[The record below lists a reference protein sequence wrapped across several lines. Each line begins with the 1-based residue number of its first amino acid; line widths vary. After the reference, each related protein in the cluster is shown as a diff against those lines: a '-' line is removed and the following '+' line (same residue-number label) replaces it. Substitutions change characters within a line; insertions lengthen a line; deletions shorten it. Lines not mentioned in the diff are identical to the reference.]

1 MSRLKWDQIG
11 ERLYTTG
18 VEQAAVYVQG
28 SNGEYGA
35 GEAWNG
41 LTAVS
46 ESPTGAEVTALWA
59 NDTKYGELV
68 SAEEFAGS
76 IEAYMY
82 PDGFKACNGEAT
94 VVKGFTIGQQA
105 RMPFGM
111 VYKSLIGN
119 DVMGT
124 AYGYE
129 LNIVYGAR
137 VTPSEKAHNTVNESP
152 EAGTMSWEFT
162 TTPVDIP
169 GFKPSAKLTFN
180 STEVDAEK
188 LAALEA
194 ILYGSDDTEDAAR
207 LPLPE
212 EIIDLMKGE
221 EAAG

>member
-1 MSRLKWDQIG
+1 MSKLVWDQTG
-11 ERLYTTG
+11 ERLYRTG
-18 VEQAAVYVQG
+18 IEQAAVYVQG
-28 SNGEYGA
+28 VTGEYGI

-41 LTAVS
+41 LTSVT

-59 NDTKYGELV
+59 NDHKYGELV

-94 VVKGFTIGQQA
+94 VVKGFTIGQQS

-111 VYKSLIGN
+111 VYKNLIGN
-119 DVMGT
+119 DVVGT
-124 AYGYE
+124 DFGYE

-137 VTPSEKAHNTVNESP
+137 VTPSEKAHNSVNDSP
-152 EAGTMSWEFT
+152 EAETMSWEFT

-169 GFKPSAKLTFN
+169 GFKSSAKLTFN

-194 ILYGSDDTEDAAR
+194 ILYGTADVEPR

-212 EIIDLMKGE
+212 EVITLMTDDG
-221 EAAG
+221 ASG

>member
-1 MSRLKWDQIG
+1 MKMVWDQTG
-11 ERLYTTG
+11 ERLYSTG
-18 VEQAAVYVQG
+18 VEQGAIYVQG
-28 SNGEYGA
+28 TDGTYGA

-41 LTAVS
+41 LTNVT

-59 NDTKYGELV
+59 NNHKYGELV

-76 IEAYMY
+76 MEAYMY

-94 VVKGFTIGQQA
+94 IVKGFTVGQQA
-105 RMPFGM
+105 RLPFGM
-111 VYKSLIGN
+111 AYKSLIGN
-119 DVMGT
+119 DVVGT
-124 AYGYE
+124 DYGYE

-137 VTPSEKAHNTVNESP
+137 VTPSEKAHNTVNDSP

-180 STEVDAEK
+180 STEVDKEK

-194 ILYGSDDTEDAAR
+194 ILYGSKDTEPR

-212 EIIDLMKGE
+212 EIITLMKGDD
-221 EAAG
+221 AQG

>member
-1 MSRLKWDQIG
+1 MKLVWDQTG

-18 VEQAAVYVQG
+18 VEQAAIYVQG
-28 SNGEYGA
+28 ATGEYGA

-41 LTAVS
+41 LTNVT
-46 ESPTGAEVTALWA
+46 EKPTCAEVTALWA
-59 NDTKYGELV
+59 NDHKYGELV

-76 IEAYMY
+76 MEAYMY
-82 PDGFKACNGEAT
+82 PDGFKQCNGEAT
-94 VVKGFTIGQQA
+94 IVKGFTVGQQA

-111 VYKSLIGN
+111 AYKNLIGN
-119 DVMGT
+119 DVVGT
-124 AYGYE
+124 DYGYE

-137 VTPSEKAHNTVNESP
+137 VTPSEKAHNTVNDSP
-152 EAGTMSWEFT
+152 EAATMSWEFT
-162 TTPVDIP
+162 TTPVNIP

-180 STEVDAEK
+180 SAEVDAEK

-194 ILYGSDDTEDAAR
+194 ILYGSEDTEPR

-212 EIIDLMKGE
+212 EIITLMKGE

>member
-1 MSRLKWDQIG
+1 MSKLVWDQIG
-11 ERLYTTG
+11 ERLYRTG
-18 VEQAAVYVQG
+18 VEQGAVYVQ
-28 SNGEYGA
+28 SATGEYGA

-41 LTAVS
+41 LTNVT
-46 ESPTGAEVTALWA
+46 ESPTGAEVTPLWA
-59 NDTKYGELV
+59 NDHKYGELV

-76 IEAYMY
+76 IEALMY

-94 VVKGFTIGQQA
+94 VVKGFTVGQQA

-111 VYKSLIGN
+111 VYKNLIGN
-119 DVMGT
+119 DVVGT
-124 AYGYE
+124 DFGYE

-137 VTPSEKAHNTVNESP
+137 VTPSEKAHNTVNDSP
-152 EAGTMSWEFT
+152 EAETMSWEFT

-180 STEVDAEK
+180 STEVDADK

-194 ILYGSDDTEDAAR
+194 ILYGSAETEAR

-212 EIIDLMKGE
+212 EVITLMKEDG
-221 EAAG
+221 ASG

>member
-1 MSRLKWDQIG
+1 MSKLVWDQTG
-11 ERLYTTG
+11 ERLYRTG
-18 VEQAAVYVQG
+18 VEQGAVYVQ
-28 SNGEYGA
+28 SASGEYGI

-41 LTAVS
+41 LTAVT
-46 ESPTGAEVTALWA
+46 ESPSGAEVTALWA
-59 NDTKYGELV
+59 NDRKYGELV

-94 VVKGFTIGQQA
+94 VVKGFTIGQQS

-111 VYKSLIGN
+111 VYKNLIGN
-119 DVMGT
+119 DVVGT
-124 AYGYE
+124 DFGYE

-137 VTPSEKAHNTVNESP
+137 VTPSEKAHNSVNDSP
-152 EAGTMSWEFT
+152 EAETMSWEFT
-162 TTPVDIP
+162 TTPVEIP
-169 GFKPSAKLTFN
+169 GFKSSSKLTFN
-180 STEVDAEK
+180 STEVDKEK

-194 ILYGSDDTEDAAR
+194 ILYGTEDAEPR

-212 EIIDLMKGE
+212 EIVTLMKGE